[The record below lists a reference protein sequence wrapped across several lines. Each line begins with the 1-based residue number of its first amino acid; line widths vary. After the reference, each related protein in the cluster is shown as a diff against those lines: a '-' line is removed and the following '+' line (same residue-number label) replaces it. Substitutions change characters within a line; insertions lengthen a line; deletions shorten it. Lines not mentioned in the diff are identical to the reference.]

1 MVSGG
6 VKTVLLII
14 AAILVAGI
22 AVAYSYYFMGRI
34 VNLILKNKSSKFNKI
49 LSIVLAVALVISAIA
64 LYGVW
69 SVEVIYVLVFSILMD
84 ILYFIICKVSGKKIK
99 TCEVI
104 YRSGIIPILI
114 GTILTSYGYY
124 NMHRVVET
132 DYTIDTGKDIRS
144 EGYKVAFISDLHFGM
159 NMDEKQLEKYCEDI
173 EAQNPDMVILG
184 GDIVDENT
192 SRKGMYEAFNQLA
205 NIKSTYGTFY
215 VYGNHEKKATY
226 AKKPKFTQ
234 DELDTA
240 ITDSG
245 IKILADNSIAVNDEI
260 TLTGRIDKSFSED
273 NSRQPIDDLVVETN
287 MDSNKINI
295 LVDHQPVDFNEADN
309 AGYDLMLSGHTH
321 AGQIWPGGFFIKTF
335 VKDTFGYGHK
345 KLNNLD
351 LITSSGMAGW
361 GLPVRTEGNC
371 EYVILNIK
379 PE

>member
-22 AVAYSYYFMGRI
+22 AVAYSYYFIGRI

-260 TLTGRIDKSFSED
+260 TLTGRIDKSFSEN

>member
-22 AVAYSYYFMGRI
+22 AVAYSYYFIGRI